1 MDIQLAAR
9 AALAAERLPP
19 GSVDRDSLL
28 RAGSTELWL
37 QAAEAPSLPL
47 VSPGGDQAGQAPFAC
62 ATSAV
67 GWHDSQY
74 PEGLR
79 HLACP
84 PPALFVRGS
93 EVALPPAQRCVAVIG
108 SRRCTELGRSMAREL
123 SAGLVG
129 EGLVVVSG
137 LALGIDAAAHEG
149 ALDAGG
155 STLAVLASAA
165 DCPTPHRNRGLAA
178 EILEQG
184 GWLVSER
191 PPGATVRA
199 WDFPRRNRL
208 VAALVSVV
216 VVVEAG
222 LRSGTLSTVRH
233 ALDLG
238 VEVAA
243 VPGPATSPASAGAH
257 ELLRRGAHLVTRVQ
271 DVLELVGVP
280 AVPAEAGSWR
290 GDEGAVMAGL
300 PGACGSI
307 DSWLRASAL
316 PRERARAALHR
327 LLLGG
332 ALQRLAGGR
341 IARVL

>member
-19 GSVDRDSLL
+19 GSVDREALL

-37 QAAEAPSLPL
+37 NSAEAPSLPL
-47 VSPGGDQAGQAPFAC
+47 WAPGDPRRGEPPFAC

-67 GWHDSQY
+67 GWHDALY

-84 PPALFVRGS
+84 PPALFVRGNES
-93 EVALPPAQRCVAVIG
+93 ALPAAAGCVAVIG
-108 SRRCTELGRSMAREL
+108 SRRCTEMGRAMAREL
-123 SAGLVG
+123 SAGLVR

-155 STLAVLASAA
+155 STLAVLASAV
-165 DCPTPHRNRGLAA
+165 DCPTPHRNAGLAA

-257 ELLRRGAHLVTRVQ
+257 ELLRRGAHLVTRVS
-271 DVLELVGVP
+271 DVLELVGAPV
-280 AVPAEAGSWR
+280 VPAEPNSWR
-290 GDEGAVMAGL
+290 GDESSVMAGL
-300 PGACGSI
+300 PGASGSI
-307 DSWLRASAL
+307 DSWLRASTL
-316 PRERARAALHR
+316 PRERARQALHR

-332 ALQRLAGGR
+332 SLQRLPGGR
-341 IARVL
+341 LARVL